1 MKTAVSPIRMIVG
14 LGNPGSEY
22 ERTRHN
28 AGQDLVELLARQF
41 SSSVTSS
48 TLSST
53 PKFFG
58 FSGLVRISDQD
69 VRLLVPTT
77 FMNRSGQAVASLSK
91 FFKIATEEIL
101 VVHDE
106 LDLAPGIARLKVGG
120 GHGGHNGLRDIISA
134 LGNNKNFARL
144 RLGIGHPGHASA
156 VANYVLKRAA
166 PNDAQAI
173 EDAID
178 ESLRVIPE
186 VVSGDWDKAT
196 RTLHNKLSTKKQ

>member
-1 MKTAVSPIRMIVG
+1 MKTSAAPIRMIVG

-28 AGQDLVELLARQF
+28 AGQDLVELLARQ
-41 SSSVTSS
+41 SNSP
-48 TLSST
+48 LSST

-58 FSGLVRISDQD
+58 FSGLARIANRDL
-69 VRLLVPTT
+69 RLLVPTT
-77 FMNRSGQAVASLSK
+77 FMNRSGQAVGALSN
-91 FFKIATEEIL
+91 FYKIAPEEIL

-106 LDLAPGIARLKVGG
+106 LDLAPGVARLKLGG
-120 GHGGHNGLRDIISA
+120 GHGGHNGLRDIISS

-166 PNDAQAI
+166 PDDVRAI
-173 EDAID
+173 EDATD
-178 ESLRVIPE
+178 ESLRVINHLVE
-186 VVSGDWDKAT
+186 GEWDTAT
-196 RTLHNKLSTKKQ
+196 RTLHTRTK

>member
-1 MKTAVSPIRMIVG
+1 MKTSVAPIRLIVG

-22 ERTRHN
+22 DRTRHN
-28 AGQDLVELLARQF
+28 AGQDLVELLARQ
-41 SSSVTSS
+41 SGTS
-48 TLSST
+48 LSST

-58 FSGLVRISDQD
+58 LSTLARITNTD

-77 FMNRSGQAVASLSK
+77 FMNRSGQAVAALSK
-91 FFKIATEEIL
+91 FYKIQPEEIL

-106 LDLAPGIARLKVGG
+106 LDLEPGVARLKVGG
-120 GHGGHNGLRDIISA
+120 GHGGHNGLRDIISS

-166 PNDAQAI
+166 PDDARAI

-178 ESLRVIPE
+178 ESNRVVPDL
-186 VVSGDWDKAT
+186 VNGDWDKAT
-196 RTLHNKLSTKKQ
+196 RTLHTRTRQTQKNT